1 MANVLTSEYF
11 GLPSS
16 LDKNTQDLLDERL
29 SLSFK
34 PEPLA
39 AEERERL
46 TFINQSLGELGLAI
60 SFRDP
65 EYADF
70 ERERHQEPRG

>member
-29 SLSFK
+29 TLAFK
-34 PEPLA
+34 PQPLTD
-39 AEERERL
+39 EERERL
-46 TFINQSLGELGLAI
+46 KFINQRLDELGLSI

-70 ERERHQEPRG
+70 ERERHQEPMG